1 MATLLSTYQQK
12 KEEMIGGIQANS
24 LALEKMLLLQEL
36 NYRICVLQTMQSF
49 CQMAP
54 DATDIRACGFHYQL
68 TEAYLRFLLQERRFG
83 SHTDDSGLRK
93 RETAK
98 KALLKICEDGRRR
111 FTSFQATDKDSYRTR
126 MSGMINTVL
135 PAWVQYRNTYIEL

>member
-1 MATLLSTYQQK
+1 MATLLSSYQQK
-12 KEEMIGGIQANS
+12 KEEMKSKLQAAK
-24 LALEKMLLLQEL
+24 LPLEQMLILQEL

-54 DATDIRACGFHYQL
+54 DATDLKACGFHYQL

-83 SHTDDSGLRK
+83 SRTDDSGLKK

-98 KALLKICEDGRRR
+98 NALLKICEDGRRR
-111 FTSFQATDKDSYRTR
+111 FTSFQATDKDSYRT
-126 MSGMINTVL
+126 SVGSMINTVL
-135 PAWVQYRNTYIEL
+135 PAWVQYRNTYINI